1 MKRESLLICV
11 VLCGVAILCGC
22 ALSSRAT
29 AAPAVDVLSLGDR
42 LRVQIDGK
50 LFTEYCYTNVP
61 RPFFYPVL
69 GADGKCVTRNWPMQ
83 EVKGEATD
91 HPHHRSLWF
100 AHGSVNGHD
109 FWSEEKDF
117 GKIVHTDFKK
127 LASGDTEGVIV
138 SKDKWVTAAGEVV
151 CTDTREHRFYKTPDG
166 PMMDFN
172 ITIHAS
178 EGDVVFGDT
187 KEGSMAIRLA
197 PTLSMTGE
205 AGQGQIVNSEGV
217 TGKDAWGKRAKWCD
231 YYGPVEGETVGVAI
245 FEHPSNPRF
254 PTWWH
259 VRDYGLFAAN
269 PFGQHDFEK
278 KPAGTGDL
286 KIPRGESVTFRYR
299 FFFHKGDAQT
309 GKVAEAY
316 EKYAGG
322 DSTRPAVEVKAEE
335 KKPEEKK

>member
-1 MKRESLLICV
+1 MKKGSVL
-11 VLCGVAILCGC
+11 LCGVLYGCFILCGC
-22 ALSSRAT
+22 VLQSRAT
-29 AAPAVDVLSLGDR
+29 AAPGVDVLSLGDR
-42 LRVQIDGK
+42 LRVQIDGA
-50 LFTEYCYTNVP
+50 LFTEYCYTDVP
-61 RPFFYPVL
+61 RPFFYPVM
-69 GADGKCVTRNWPMQ
+69 GADGKCVIRHWPMQ
-83 EVKGEATD
+83 QGQDEATD

-100 AHGSVNGHD
+100 THGSVNGHD
-109 FWSEEKDF
+109 FWSEAKDF

-127 LASGDTEGVIV
+127 LASGETEGVIV
-138 SKDKWVTAAGEVV
+138 STDKWVTAKGETV

-166 PMMDFN
+166 PVMDFN
-172 ITIHAS
+172 VTIHAS

-197 PTLSMTGE
+197 PTLCLTGDTGRGKI
-205 AGQGQIVNSEGV
+205 ANSEGV
-217 TGKDAWGKRAKWCD
+217 TDKDTWGKRAKWCD

-245 FEHPSNPRF
+245 FDHPSNPRF

-286 KIPRGESVTFRYR
+286 KIPKGESVTFRYR
-299 FFFHKGDAQT
+299 FYFHKGDTTT

-316 EKYAGG
+316 ERYAATERKREE
-322 DSTRPAVEVKAEE
+322 SPETTAEEE
-335 KKPEEKK
+335 KK